1 MKKILITMIAVL
13 LVGMQLQAQNVALPK
28 GKVGYINTETILA
41 AIPEYKV
48 AQERLEALG
57 KQYKDRIDGEVK
69 KIEVLY
75 TNYQSAKASLNEYQR
90 NQKETEIINLERNVK
105 EQQKTY
111 FGQDGV
117 MQKKSEELLNPVKTK
132 VQQAIDQIAK
142 EGNFMLIFDLA
153 AMQGVAY
160 ASEGDNL
167 SAQVIKRLG
176 Y

>member
-1 MKKILITMIAVL
+1 MKKILLTLIAAL
-13 LVGMQLQAQNVALPK
+13 LMGLQLEAQNVALPK

-48 AQERLEALG
+48 TQEKLETLG
-57 KQYKDRIDGEVK
+57 KQYKDRIDAELK

-90 NQKETEIINLERNVK
+90 NQKENEIINLERSVK

-117 MQKKSEELLNPVKTK
+117 MQKKSEELLNPIKTK

-160 ASEGDNL
+160 ANEGENL
-167 SAQVIKRLG
+167 STLVVKRLG